1 MDREQIGAIIFG
13 IFLLL
18 FTLIVAI
25 VFLGFEIVKG

>member
-18 FTLIVAI
+18 FTFIVAI